1 VAVAAE
7 DIAKGS
13 KVADLVWN
21 EAYFPNGTG
30 FDVYSQLKR
39 GKLET
44 VVPVLAGQFQH
55 HGHTFPHCDFARI
68 EFEG

>member
-7 DIAKGS
+7 DIAK
-13 KVADLVWN
+13 KVKL
-21 EAYFPNGTG
+21 PILSGTKRTLNGTG